1 MTDLYQD
8 NLFSKKEK
16 KIYTVEEITEYLQA
30 LVKEDA
36 LLSDFWISG
45 EISNFYHHSS
55 GHMYFTLKDKNSQ
68 LKTVMFK
75 GYNSALDFEPEEGMQ
90 VEARGNLDIYAQRGE
105 YQFYAREMKKAG
117 RGKLY
122 EAFEKLKAR
131 LEKEGLF
138 AESKKKEIPLLA
150 SKIGIVTSPT
160 GAAIRDI
167 LSVMRRRSGN
177 FSVLIVPTHVQGD
190 LAKGE
195 ITAGIEYLNSRDD
208 IDLIIISRGGGS
220 IEDLW
225 PFNEEEVARAIYNSR
240 LPLISGVGHET
251 DFTISDFVADLR
263 APTPSAAA
271 ELATANREEILNR
284 LDNLS
289 QRLLNGSTTK
299 INELQSRVESIA
311 ERRIFSS
318 AEELFKDYEQQLD
331 SLETKLNHQIESK
344 YKDWEN
350 KYQLFYQ
357 RLNNLSPLKTLDRG
371 YSILQDQ
378 KGKTV
383 KSVKQIKKGDQLQA
397 RLSDGLADL
406 EVKTTREENAIR
418 KDGDIDG

>member
-1 MTDLYQD
+1 MSDLYQD
-8 NLFSKKEK
+8 NLFTKKEK
-16 KIYTVEEITEYLQA
+16 KIYSVEQITAYLKS
-30 LVKEDA
+30 LIKEDT

-75 GYNSALDFEPEEGMQ
+75 GYNSSLDFEPEDGMQ
-90 VEARGNLDIYAQRGE
+90 IEARGNLDIYAQRGE
-105 YQFYAREMKKAG
+105 YQFYAREMEKAG
-117 RGKLY
+117 KGKLY
-122 EAFEKLKAR
+122 EAFEKLKAK
-131 LEKEGLF
+131 LDKEGLF
-138 AESKKKEIPLLA
+138 ADAEKKEIPLLA

-167 LSVMRRRSGN
+167 LSVMKRRSGN
-177 FSVLIVPTHVQGD
+177 FSVLIVPAHVQGK

-195 ITAGIEYLNSRDD
+195 ITAGINYLNSRDD

-225 PFNEEEVARAIYNSR
+225 PFNEEKVARAIYNSK
-240 LPLISGVGHET
+240 LPVISGVGHET

-284 LDNLS
+284 LDNLG
-289 QRLLNGSTTK
+289 QRLVNNSSSK
-299 INELQSRVESIA
+299 IKELKNKVESISQ
-311 ERRIFSS
+311 RRIFASP
-318 AEELFKDYEQQLD
+318 EELFRDYEQQLD
-331 SLETKLNHQIESK
+331 NLETKLEHQIDKKYSK
-344 YKDWEN
+344 WEN
-350 KYQLFYQ
+350 DYQLLYQ
-357 RLNNLSPLKTLDRG
+357 KLNNLSPLKTLARG
-371 YSILQDQ
+371 YSILQNKDDQ
-378 KGKTV
+378 TV
-383 KSVKQIKKGDQLQA
+383 KSVEQLEKGDLLKA

-406 EVKTTREENAIR
+406 EVKASR
-418 KDGDIDG
+418 KVGDINE

>member
-1 MTDLYQD
+1 VVDFMSDLYQN
-8 NLFSKKEK
+8 NLFSKNEK
-16 KIYTVEEITEYLQA
+16 KIYTVAEITEYLQA
-30 LVKEDA
+30 LIKEDT

-105 YQFYAREMKKAG
+105 YQFYAREMEMAG
-117 RGKLY
+117 KGKLY
-122 EAFEKLKAR
+122 EAFEKLKAK
-131 LEKEGLF
+131 LDKEGLF
-138 AESKKKEIPLLA
+138 ADSRKKEIPLLA
-150 SKIGIVTSPT
+150 KKIGIVTSPT
-160 GAAIRDI
+160 GAAVRDI
-167 LSVMRRRSGN
+167 LSVMKRRSGN
-177 FSVLIVPTHVQGD
+177 FSVLIIPAHVQGD
-190 LAKGE
+190 LAKDE

-225 PFNEEEVARAIYNSR
+225 PFNEEKVARAVYNSR
-240 LPLISGVGHET
+240 LPVISGVGHET

-284 LDNLS
+284 LDNLT
-289 QRLLNGSTTK
+289 QRLLNSSSAK
-299 INELQSRVESIA
+299 IKEYKNKIQSLA

-318 AEELFKDYEQQLD
+318 PAEIFRNYEQELD
-331 SLETKLNHQIESK
+331 RIETKLEYQIE
-344 YKDWEN
+344 KDYNRWEN
-350 KYQLFYQ
+350 KYQLLYQ
-357 RLNNLSPLKTLDRG
+357 KLNNLSPLKTLDRG
-371 YSILQDQ
+371 YAILQDEND
-378 KGKTV
+378 KTI
-383 KSVKQIKKGDQLQA
+383 KSVDQIKNGDLLKA
-397 RLSDGLADL
+397 RLSDGLAEL
-406 EVKTTREENAIR
+406 EVKASR
-418 KDGDIDG
+418 KVGDIDE

>member
-1 MTDLYQD
+1 MSDLYQN

-16 KIYTVEEITEYLQA
+16 KIYTVAEITEYLQA
-30 LVKEDA
+30 LIKEDT

-105 YQFYAREMKKAG
+105 YQFYAREMEKAG
-117 RGKLY
+117 KGKLY
-122 EAFEKLKAR
+122 EAFEKLKAK
-131 LEKEGLF
+131 LDKEGLF
-138 AESKKKEIPLLA
+138 ADSRKKEIPLLA
-150 SKIGIVTSPT
+150 KKIGIVTSPT
-160 GAAIRDI
+160 GAAVRDI
-167 LSVMRRRSGN
+167 LSVMKRRSGN
-177 FSVLIVPTHVQGD
+177 FSVLIIPAHVQGN
-190 LAKGE
+190 LAKDE

-225 PFNEEEVARAIYNSR
+225 PFNEEKVARAVYNSR
-240 LPLISGVGHET
+240 LPVISGVGHET

-284 LDNLS
+284 LDNLT
-289 QRLLNGSTTK
+289 QRLLNSSSAK
-299 INELQSRVESIA
+299 IKEYKNKIQSLA

-318 AEELFKDYEQQLD
+318 PAEIFRNYEQELD
-331 SLETKLNHQIESK
+331 RIETKLEHQIE
-344 YKDWEN
+344 KDYNSWEN
-350 KYQLFYQ
+350 KYQLLYQ
-357 RLNNLSPLKTLDRG
+357 KLDNLSPLKTLDRG
-371 YSILQDQ
+371 YAILQDEND
-378 KGKTV
+378 KTI
-383 KSVKQIKKGDQLQA
+383 KSVDQIDNGDLLKA
-397 RLSDGLADL
+397 RLSDGLAEL
-406 EVKTTREENAIR
+406 EVKASR
-418 KDGDIDG
+418 KVGDIDE

>member
-1 MTDLYQD
+1 MSDLYQN

-16 KIYTVEEITEYLQA
+16 KIYTVAEITEYLQA
-30 LVKEDA
+30 LIKEDA

-75 GYNSALDFEPEEGMQ
+75 GYNSSLDFEPEEGMQ

-105 YQFYAREMKKAG
+105 YQFYAREMEKAG
-117 RGKLY
+117 KGKLY
-122 EAFEKLKAR
+122 EAFEKLKAK
-131 LEKEGLF
+131 LDKEGLF
-138 AESKKKEIPLLA
+138 AESRKKEIPLLA
-150 SKIGIVTSPT
+150 KKIGIVTSPT

-167 LSVMRRRSGN
+167 ISVMKRRSGN
-177 FSVLIVPTHVQGD
+177 FSVLIVPAHVQGN
-190 LAKGE
+190 LAKDE
-195 ITAGIEYLNSRDD
+195 ITAGIEYLNSRQD

-225 PFNEEEVARAIYNSR
+225 PFNEEKVARAIYNSR

-284 LDNLS
+284 LDNLT
-289 QRLLNGSTTK
+289 QRLFNSSSTK
-299 INELQSRVESIA
+299 IKEYKNKIKSLA

-318 AEELFKDYEQQLD
+318 PEEIFSNYEQELD
-331 SLETKLNHQIESK
+331 QIETKLEHQIE
-344 YKDWEN
+344 KDYNSWEN
-350 KYQLFYQ
+350 KYQLLYQ
-357 RLNNLSPLKTLDRG
+357 KLNNLSPLKTLDRG
-371 YSILQDQ
+371 YSILQDENDR
-378 KGKTV
+378 TI
-383 KSVKQIKKGDQLQA
+383 KSVDQLKNGDLLNA
-397 RLSDGLADL
+397 RLSDGLAEL
-406 EVKTTREENAIR
+406 EVKASR
-418 KDGDIDG
+418 KVGDIND

>member
-1 MTDLYQD
+1 VVDFMSDLYQN

-16 KIYTVEEITEYLQA
+16 KIYTVAEITEYLQA
-30 LVKEDA
+30 LIKEDA

-75 GYNSALDFEPEEGMQ
+75 GYNSSLDFEPEEGMQ

-105 YQFYAREMKKAG
+105 YQFYAREMEKAG
-117 RGKLY
+117 KGKLY
-122 EAFEKLKAR
+122 EAFEKLKAK
-131 LEKEGLF
+131 LDKEGLF
-138 AESKKKEIPLLA
+138 AESRKKEIPLLA
-150 SKIGIVTSPT
+150 KKIGIVTSPT

-167 LSVMRRRSGN
+167 ISVMKRRSGN
-177 FSVLIVPTHVQGD
+177 FSVLIVPAHVQGN
-190 LAKGE
+190 LAKDE
-195 ITAGIEYLNSRDD
+195 ITAGIEYLNSRQD

-225 PFNEEEVARAIYNSR
+225 PFNEEKVARAIYNSR

-284 LDNLS
+284 LDNLT
-289 QRLLNGSTTK
+289 QRLFNSSSTK
-299 INELQSRVESIA
+299 IKEYKNKIKSLA

-318 AEELFKDYEQQLD
+318 PEEIFSNYEQELD
-331 SLETKLNHQIESK
+331 QIETKLEHQIE
-344 YKDWEN
+344 KDYNSWEN
-350 KYQLFYQ
+350 KYQLLYQ
-357 RLNNLSPLKTLDRG
+357 KLNNLSPLKTLDRG
-371 YSILQDQ
+371 YSILQDENDR
-378 KGKTV
+378 TI
-383 KSVKQIKKGDQLQA
+383 KSVDQLKNGDLLNA
-397 RLSDGLADL
+397 RLSDGLAEL
-406 EVKTTREENAIR
+406 EVKASR
-418 KDGDIDG
+418 KVGDIND

>member
-1 MTDLYQD
+1 
-8 NLFSKKEK
+8 
-16 KIYTVEEITEYLQA
+16 
-30 LVKEDA
+30 
-36 LLSDFWISG
+36 
-45 EISNFYHHSS
+45 
-55 GHMYFTLKDKNSQ
+55 
-68 LKTVMFK
+68 MFK
-75 GYNSALDFEPEEGMQ
+75 GYNSSLDFEPEEGMQ

-105 YQFYAREMKKAG
+105 YQFYAREMEKAG
-117 RGKLY
+117 KGKLY

-138 AESKKKEIPLLA
+138 AESKKKEIPFLA

-167 LSVMRRRSGN
+167 LSVMKRRSGN
-177 FSVLIVPTHVQGD
+177 FSVLIVPAHVQGD

-225 PFNEEEVARAIYNSR
+225 PFNEEEVARAVYNSK
-240 LPLISGVGHET
+240 LPVISGVGHET

-289 QRLLNGSTTK
+289 QRLLNSGAGRVR
-299 INELQSRVESIA
+299 ELKNKLQNIS

-318 AEELFKDYEQQLD
+318 PEELFRDYEQELD
-331 SLETKLNHQIESK
+331 SLETKLNHQIERK
-344 YKDWEN
+344 YNDWEN
-350 KYQLFYQ
+350 KYQLLYQ

-371 YSILQDQ
+371 YAILQDQ
-378 KGKTV
+378 AERTV
-383 KSVKQIKKGDQLQA
+383 SSVEQIDQGDKLQA
-397 RLSDGLADL
+397 RLSDGLLDL
-406 EVKTTREENAIR
+406 EVKASR
-418 KDGDIDG
+418 KVGDIDE

>member
-1 MTDLYQD
+1 VVDFMSDLYQN

-16 KIYTVEEITEYLQA
+16 KIYTVAEITEYLQA
-30 LVKEDA
+30 LIKEDT

-105 YQFYAREMKKAG
+105 YQFYAREMEKAG
-117 RGKLY
+117 KGKLY
-122 EAFEKLKAR
+122 EAFEKLKAK
-131 LEKEGLF
+131 LDKEGLF
-138 AESKKKEIPLLA
+138 ADSRKKEIPLLA
-150 SKIGIVTSPT
+150 KKIGIVTSPT
-160 GAAIRDI
+160 GAAVRDI
-167 LSVMRRRSGN
+167 LSVMKRRSGN
-177 FSVLIVPTHVQGD
+177 FSVLIIPAHVQGN
-190 LAKGE
+190 LAKDE

-225 PFNEEEVARAIYNSR
+225 PFNEEKVARAVYNSR
-240 LPLISGVGHET
+240 LPVISGVGHET

-284 LDNLS
+284 LDNLT
-289 QRLLNGSTTK
+289 QRLLNSSSAK
-299 INELQSRVESIA
+299 IKEYKNKIKSLA

-318 AEELFKDYEQQLD
+318 PAEIFRNYEQELD
-331 SLETKLNHQIESK
+331 RIETKLEHQIE
-344 YKDWEN
+344 KDYNSWEN
-350 KYQLFYQ
+350 KYQLLYQ
-357 RLNNLSPLKTLDRG
+357 KLNNLSPLKTLDRG
-371 YSILQDQ
+371 YAILQDEND
-378 KGKTV
+378 KTI
-383 KSVKQIKKGDQLQA
+383 KSVNQIKNGDLLKA
-397 RLSDGLADL
+397 RLSDGLAEL
-406 EVKTTREENAIR
+406 EVKASR
-418 KDGDIDG
+418 KVGDIDE

>member
-1 MTDLYQD
+1 VVDFMSDLYQN

-16 KIYTVEEITEYLQA
+16 KIYTVAEITEYLQA
-30 LVKEDA
+30 LIKEDT

-105 YQFYAREMKKAG
+105 YQFYAREMEKAG
-117 RGKLY
+117 KGKLY
-122 EAFEKLKAR
+122 EAFEKLKAK
-131 LEKEGLF
+131 LDKEGLF
-138 AESKKKEIPLLA
+138 ADSRKKEIPLLA
-150 SKIGIVTSPT
+150 KKIGIVTSPT
-160 GAAIRDI
+160 GAAVRDI
-167 LSVMRRRSGN
+167 LSVMKRRSGN
-177 FSVLIVPTHVQGD
+177 FSVLIIPAHVQGD
-190 LAKGE
+190 LAKDE

-225 PFNEEEVARAIYNSR
+225 PFNEEKVARAVYNSR
-240 LPLISGVGHET
+240 LPVISGVGHET

-284 LDNLS
+284 LDNLT
-289 QRLLNGSTTK
+289 QRLLNSSSAK
-299 INELQSRVESIA
+299 IKEYKNKIKSLA

-318 AEELFKDYEQQLD
+318 PAEIFRNYEQELD
-331 SLETKLNHQIESK
+331 RIETKLEHQIE
-344 YKDWEN
+344 KDYNSWEN
-350 KYQLFYQ
+350 KYQLLYQ
-357 RLNNLSPLKTLDRG
+357 KLNNLSPLKTLDRG
-371 YSILQDQ
+371 YSILQDEND
-378 KGKTV
+378 KTI
-383 KSVKQIKKGDQLQA
+383 KSVDQIENGDLLKA
-397 RLSDGLADL
+397 RLSDGLAEL
-406 EVKTTREENAIR
+406 EVKASR
-418 KDGDIDG
+418 KVGDIDE

>member
-1 MTDLYQD
+1 
-8 NLFSKKEK
+8 
-16 KIYTVEEITEYLQA
+16 IYTVQEITEYLQS
-30 LVKEDA
+30 LIKEDA

-75 GYNSALDFEPEEGMQ
+75 GYNSSLDFEPEEGMQ

-105 YQFYAREMKKAG
+105 YQFYAREMEKAG
-117 RGKLY
+117 KGKLY
-122 EAFEKLKAR
+122 EAFEKLKDR

-138 AESKKKEIPLLA
+138 AESRKKEIPFLA

-167 LSVMRRRSGN
+167 LSVMKRRSGN
-177 FSVLIVPTHVQGD
+177 FSVLIVPAHVQGD

-225 PFNEEEVARAIYNSR
+225 PFNEEVVARAVYNSK
-240 LPLISGVGHET
+240 LPVISGVGHET

-289 QRLLNGSTTK
+289 QRLLNSGSGRVR
-299 INELQSRVESIA
+299 ELKNKLQNIS
-311 ERRIFSS
+311 ERRIFASP
-318 AEELFKDYEQQLD
+318 EELFRNYEQELD
-331 SLETKLNHQIESK
+331 SLETKLNHQIERK
-344 YKDWEN
+344 YNDWEN
-350 KYQLFYQ
+350 KYQLLYQ

-371 YSILQDQ
+371 YAILQDQ
-378 KGKTV
+378 AERTV
-383 KSVKQIKKGDQLQA
+383 SSVEQIEQGDQLRA
-397 RLSDGLADL
+397 RLSDGLLDL
-406 EVKTTREENAIR
+406 EVKASR
-418 KDGDIDG
+418 KVGEIDE

>member
-1 MTDLYQD
+1 MSDLYQN

-16 KIYTVEEITEYLQA
+16 KIYTVAEITEYLQA
-30 LVKEDA
+30 LIKEDT

-105 YQFYAREMKKAG
+105 YQFYAREMEKAG
-117 RGKLY
+117 KGKLY
-122 EAFEKLKAR
+122 EAFEKLKAK
-131 LEKEGLF
+131 LDKEGLF
-138 AESKKKEIPLLA
+138 ADSRKKEIPLLA
-150 SKIGIVTSPT
+150 KKIGIVTSPT
-160 GAAIRDI
+160 GAAVRDI
-167 LSVMRRRSGN
+167 LSVMKRRSGN
-177 FSVLIVPTHVQGD
+177 FSVLIIPAHVQGN
-190 LAKGE
+190 LAKDE

-225 PFNEEEVARAIYNSR
+225 PFNEEKVARAVYNSR
-240 LPLISGVGHET
+240 LPVISGVGHET

-284 LDNLS
+284 LDNLN
-289 QRLLNGSTTK
+289 QRLLNSSSAK
-299 INELQSRVESIA
+299 IKEYKNKIKSLA

-318 AEELFKDYEQQLD
+318 PAEIFRTYEQELD
-331 SLETKLNHQIESK
+331 RIETKLEHQIE
-344 YKDWEN
+344 KDYNSWEN
-350 KYQLFYQ
+350 KYQLLYQ
-357 RLNNLSPLKTLDRG
+357 KLNNLSPLKTLDRG
-371 YSILQDQ
+371 YSILQDEND
-378 KGKTV
+378 KTI
-383 KSVKQIKKGDQLQA
+383 KSVDQIENGDLLKA
-397 RLSDGLADL
+397 RLSDGLAEL
-406 EVKTTREENAIR
+406 EVKASR
-418 KDGDIDG
+418 KVGDIDE

>member
-1 MTDLYQD
+1 MSDLYQD
-8 NLFSKKEK
+8 DLFSKKEK
-16 KIYTVEEITEYLQA
+16 KIYTVAEITGYLQA
-30 LVKEDA
+30 LIKEDA

-75 GYNSALDFEPEEGMQ
+75 GYNSSLNFEPEEGMQ

-105 YQFYAREMKKAG
+105 YQFYAREMEKAG
-117 RGKLY
+117 KGKLY

-138 AESKKKEIPLLA
+138 AEAKKKEIPLLA
-150 SKIGIVTSPT
+150 RKIGIVTSPT

-167 LSVMRRRSGN
+167 LSVMKRRSGN
-177 FSVLIVPTHVQGD
+177 FSVLIVPSHVQGD

-240 LPLISGVGHET
+240 LPVISGVGHET

-284 LDNLS
+284 LDNLT
-289 QRLLNGSTTK
+289 QRLLNSSSTK
-299 INELQSRVESIA
+299 IKELQNRLQSIS
-311 ERRIFSS
+311 ERRIFASP
-318 AEELFKDYEQQLD
+318 EELFRNYEQELD
-331 SLETKLNHQIESK
+331 SLETKLKHQIEKK
-344 YKDWEN
+344 YNVWEN
-350 KYQLFYQ
+350 NYQLLYQ
-357 RLNNLSPLKTLDRG
+357 KLNNLSPLKTLNRG

-378 KGKTV
+378 EEKTIM
-383 KSVKQIKKGDQLQA
+383 SVNQIEAGDQLQA

-406 EVKTTREENAIR
+406 EVKACR
-418 KDGDIDG
+418 KDGDIND

>member
-1 MTDLYQD
+1 MSDLYQD

-16 KIYTVEEITEYLQA
+16 KIYTVQEITEYLQA
-30 LVKEDA
+30 LIKEDA

-75 GYNSALDFEPEEGMQ
+75 GYNSSLDFEPEEGMQ

-105 YQFYAREMKKAG
+105 YQFYAREMEKAG
-117 RGKLY
+117 KGKLY

-138 AESKKKEIPLLA
+138 AESKKKEIPFLA

-167 LSVMRRRSGN
+167 LSVMKRRSGN
-177 FSVLIVPTHVQGD
+177 FSVLIVPAHVQGD

-225 PFNEEEVARAIYNSR
+225 PFNEEEVARAVYNSK
-240 LPLISGVGHET
+240 LPVISGVGHET

-289 QRLLNGSTTK
+289 QRLLNSGAGRVR
-299 INELQSRVESIA
+299 ELKNKLQNIS

-318 AEELFKDYEQQLD
+318 PEELFRDYEQELD
-331 SLETKLNHQIESK
+331 SLETKLNHQIERK
-344 YKDWEN
+344 YNDWEN
-350 KYQLFYQ
+350 KYQLLYQ

-371 YSILQDQ
+371 YAILQDQ
-378 KGKTV
+378 AERTV
-383 KSVKQIKKGDQLQA
+383 SSVEQIDQGDQLQA
-397 RLSDGLADL
+397 RLSDGLLDL
-406 EVKTTREENAIR
+406 EVKASR
-418 KDGDIDG
+418 KVGDIDE